1 MLNGMSVSVPFKSLM
16 QLFRLPNVLMII
28 LTQVLLRYCIVL
40 PFLYSDAPYAISP
53 LPDFLILVA
62 VTVFIAMGGYV
73 INDYFDQK
81 TDSINRPEKQV
92 VNRTISGRTAMRI
105 YLILNGMAILLGF
118 YLAWRIHTLT
128 IALVFP
134 FISAL
139 LYIYSARYKREL
151 FRGNFIVAVLS
162 ACVILIVWLFE
173 FFWMRLN
180 AMQFVSVLAGIHW
193 VTYVFLAYAL
203 FAFLVSMVREIIKD
217 MEDTQGD
224 AVAGC
229 KTLPLVFGITV
240 SGYVA
245 GAVLL
250 IMVILLGFVQIV
262 LSRFGLYAVL
272 WYFAGTVQ
280 SGALFV
286 ILRLVQSKDKRD
298 FHLLSNLCK
307 MIMLAGILSMVV
319 VFFTH

>member
-1 MLNGMSVSVPFKSLM
+1 MLNGMSVSVIFKSLM

-40 PFLYSDAPYAISP
+40 PFLYADAPDAISP

-81 TDSINRPEKQV
+81 TDSINRPERQV
-92 VNRTISGRTAMRI
+92 VNRTISGQAAI
-105 YLILNGMAILLGF
+105 QIHLILNGIAILLGF

-139 LYIYSARYKREL
+139 LWIYSARYKREL
-151 FRGNFIVAVLS
+151 FWGNFIVAVLS

-180 AMQFVSVLAGIHW
+180 AVQFVSVIAGIHS
-193 VTYVFLAYAL
+193 VTNVFLAYAL

-217 MEDTQGD
+217 IEDAPGD
-224 AVAGC
+224 AVVGC
-229 KTLPLVFGITV
+229 KTLPLVFGVAV

-245 GAVLL
+245 GAILVVM
-250 IMVILLGFVQIV
+250 IFLLGFVQVI
-262 LSRFGLYAVL
+262 LYRFGLFVVL

-280 SGALFV
+280 SLAMFV
-286 ILRLVQSKDKRD
+286 VLRLAKASDKRD
-298 FHLLSNLCK
+298 FHLLSNICK